1 MILVIFLTTVQYN
14 YDTKK
19 APGHCQERGVGV
31 LRVPMHSII

>member
-1 MILVIFLTTVQYN
+1 MILVIFFKYS

-31 LRVPMHSII
+31 LRVPIHSII